1 MRTRQADLNLSALSY
16 VKNGHSTH
24 RQADARALQ
33 KNGPDFRG
41 QFPFLACRLILV
53 ATALL
58 ARNHAAIVPLD
69 GRGHHAAV
77 LPRSDPHAA
86 WAYADGGV

>member
-1 MRTRQADLNLSALSY
+1 MRTQQADLNLSALSY

-41 QFPFLACRLILV
+41 QFRF
-53 ATALL
+53 
-58 ARNHAAIVPLD
+58 
-69 GRGHHAAV
+69 
-77 LPRSDPHAA
+77 
-86 WAYADGGV
+86 